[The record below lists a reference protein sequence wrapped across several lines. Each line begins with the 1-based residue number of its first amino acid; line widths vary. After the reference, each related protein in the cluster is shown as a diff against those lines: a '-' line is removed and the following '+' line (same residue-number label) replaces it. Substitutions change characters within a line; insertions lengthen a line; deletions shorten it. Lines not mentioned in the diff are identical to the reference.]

1 MICGAAI
8 PPSRPP
14 AEQNPKPVARIQVGY
29 SSHVKLKTTAN
40 EPDIAIFPTKAFYQ
54 ISSVFIGQFFKGSHR
69 QSFLVWELPLKSVL
83 ATCQYQD
90 AQIQPIA
97 WLLSMIFLLGLGFR
111 QDIRVDQSFSFPL
124 DKDRQEML

>member
-1 MICGAAI
+1 MSENPPKITFGNHSALFCNKMICGAAI

-40 EPDIAIFPTKAFYQ
+40 EPDIAILPTKAFYQ

-69 QSFLVWELPLKSVL
+69 
-83 ATCQYQD
+83 
-90 AQIQPIA
+90 
-97 WLLSMIFLLGLGFR
+97 
-111 QDIRVDQSFSFPL
+111 
-124 DKDRQEML
+124 